1 MLSSICGFDDR
12 ISKHPKER
20 VICVGFVYVFIVG
33 MFLFW
38 GYTWIVSHL
47 HYDIHLDDDTESYEG
62 ELL

>member
-1 MLSSICGFDDR
+1 MELLIG
-12 ISKHPKER
+12 IL
-20 VICVGFVYVFIVG
+20 GLG

-47 HYDIHLDDDTESYEG
+47 HYDIPFDDDTESYEG

>member
-1 MLSSICGFDDR
+1 LEENSRTRQDDSTYGEEVMELL
-12 ISKHPKER
+12 IG
-20 VICVGFVYVFIVG
+20 ILGLG

>member
-1 MLSSICGFDDR
+1 LEENSRTRQDDSTYGEEVMELL
-12 ISKHPKER
+12 IG
-20 VICVGFVYVFIVG
+20 ILGLG

-47 HYDIHLDDDTESYEG
+47 HYDVSLDDDSESYEG

>member
-1 MLSSICGFDDR
+1 MEENSRTRQDDSTYGEEVMELL
-12 ISKHPKER
+12 IG
-20 VICVGFVYVFIVG
+20 ILGLG

-38 GYTWIVSHL
+38 GYTWVVSHL

>member
-1 MLSSICGFDDR
+1 MEENSRTRQDDSTYGEEVMELL
-12 ISKHPKER
+12 IG
-20 VICVGFVYVFIVG
+20 ILGLG

-38 GYTWIVSHL
+38 GYSWIVSHL

>member
-1 MLSSICGFDDR
+1 MEENSRTRQDDSTYGEEVMELL
-12 ISKHPKER
+12 IG
-20 VICVGFVYVFIVG
+20 ILGLG

-47 HYDIHLDDDTESYEG
+47 HYDIPLDDDTESYEG

>member
-1 MLSSICGFDDR
+1 MEENSRTRQDDSTYGEEVMELL
-12 ISKHPKER
+12 IG
-20 VICVGFVYVFIVG
+20 ILGLG

>member
-1 MLSSICGFDDR
+1 MEENSRTRQDDSTYGEE
-12 ISKHPKER
+12 IMELL
-20 VICVGFVYVFIVG
+20 IGILGLG

>member
-1 MLSSICGFDDR
+1 MELLIG
-12 ISKHPKER
+12 IL
-20 VICVGFVYVFIVG
+20 GLG

-47 HYDIHLDDDTESYEG
+47 HYDINLDDDTESYEG